1 MTPQQTAMVAAME
14 LRFAE
19 AFEHRGYEDPQAEAK
34 RWISELLRAG
44 WRPWPALADRAPP
57 RAAAPSRV
65 ARQHLAE
72 ARQVL
77 EEKRG
82 RRPELDGGAR

>member
-1 MTPQQTAMVAAME
+1 MVGAAE
-14 LRFAE
+14 RRIAERFDQLGITE
-19 AFEHRGYEDPQAEAK
+19 PEESAK
-34 RWISELLRAG
+34 RLISELLRAG
-44 WRPWPALADRAPP
+44 WRPWPALADRVPP
-57 RAAAPSRV
+57 RTAAPSRV

-82 RRPELDGGAR
+82 SRPELEVDR

>member
-1 MTPQQTAMVAAME
+1 MNVHQVAIVDKTRRRIADRFEELHIPEPQESAQRLV
-14 LRFAE
+14 
-19 AFEHRGYEDPQAEAK
+19 DD
-34 RWISELLRAG
+34 LLRAG
-44 WRPWPALADRAPP
+44 WRPWPALADKTPP
-57 RAAAPSRV
+57 RQSAPSEV